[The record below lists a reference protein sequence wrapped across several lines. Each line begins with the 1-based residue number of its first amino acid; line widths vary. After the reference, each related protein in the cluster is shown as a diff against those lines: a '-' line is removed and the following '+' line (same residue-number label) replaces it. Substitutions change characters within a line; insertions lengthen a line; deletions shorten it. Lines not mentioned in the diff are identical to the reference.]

1 MACSLTKTGGSIGS
15 KPFDINLETTKFIIA
30 NCNKTKSH
38 FKYQKRAH
46 ETSLHLSISI
56 HHFFSQ
62 ISQCSFA
69 SKSNFVGS
77 KNVFSIVFHSSVSQI
92 AAVESN
98 KFGIL

>member
-1 MACSLTKTGGSIGS
+1 M
-15 KPFDINLETTKFIIA
+15 
-30 NCNKTKSH
+30 SH

-56 HHFFSQ
+56 QPFFSQ

-69 SKSNFVGS
+69 LKSNLIGS
-77 KNVFSIVFHSSVSQI
+77 QNDFSMVFPSSVSQI
-92 AAVESN
+92 AAVGSN